1 MSEVLSHEAPIVS
14 KIMGNLNTTKSL
26 TYLPL
31 IYEMLIFNFHFVE
44 ITSELFYILCTQ
56 NTSESN

>member
-1 MSEVLSHEAPIVS
+1 MEYQLWV
-14 KIMGNLNTTKSL
+14 IMGNLNTKKSL

-31 IYEMLIFNFHFVE
+31 IYEMLIFNLHCVE
-44 ITSELFYILCTQ
+44 VRSELFYILCTQ